1 MLMLEGNKNVSAIL
15 QTACI
20 GITGA
25 LLFLLIHMPL
35 PWLLGS
41 LTAVVVWRKL
51 SKQPLYWPIGFR
63 HTAIIFLGSML
74 GTSFTA
80 GTVKEM
86 VLQFPFMAST
96 TVITVLFCLVLAFYT
111 VKHIKI
117 DLASS
122 IFGSVPGG
130 MSQVVVMSEET
141 MEVDTTTVVL
151 MQTIRSV
158 SVIFFV
164 PFLTVHGIGGEVRP
178 STAPQVNAAES
189 GTWVQYA
196 VFAAIAL
203 FGAWGG
209 KRIRLPAGFLTG
221 SLIAVAVSVS
231 SGLQAPPVP
240 SYFILVAQ
248 IFLGIHIGRQFN
260 PQMEGNVK
268 KLGIYTIGN
277 SLLLVLFSLGIAFL
291 LSKWTPMDFTTA
303 FLSAAPGGIA
313 EMGVTASAVHAD
325 LSMVTGYQLFRIFFI
340 MFAVLP
346 LAQWWVRK
354 RKKIAKSA

>member
-1 MLMLEGNKNVSAIL
+1 MKDNKIFKVAE
-15 QTACI
+15 TACI
-20 GITGA
+20 GSFGA
-25 LLFLLIHMPL
+25 LLFMLIHMPL

-51 SKQPLYWPIGFR
+51 TKRPLYWPTGFR
-63 HTAIIFLGSML
+63 HTAIIFLGAML

-86 VLQFPFMAST
+86 ALQFPFMAST
-96 TVITVLFCLVLAFYT
+96 TMITVLFCLALAFYT
-111 VKHIKI
+111 VKHIRM

-141 MEVDTTTVVL
+141 KEVDTTTVVL
-151 MQTIRSV
+151 MQTIRSL

-164 PFLTVHGIGGEVRP
+164 PFLTIHGIGGEVRP
-178 STAPQVNAAES
+178 SAAPEVNAADS
-189 GTWVQYA
+189 GTWMQYA

-203 FGAWGG
+203 SAAWGG

-221 SLIAVAVSVS
+221 PLIAVALSVS
-231 SGLQAPPVP
+231 LGLHAPHVP
-240 SYFILVAQ
+240 SYLIVIAQ
-248 IFLGIHIGRQFN
+248 VFLGIHIGRQFN
-260 PQMEGNVK
+260 PQLEGDMK
-268 KLGIYTIGN
+268 KLSIYTVVN
-277 SLLLVLFSLGIAFL
+277 SLLLVLFSLLLAYL
-291 LSKWTPMDFTTA
+291 LSRWTPMDFTTA

-313 EMGVTASAVHAD
+313 EMGVTASAVHAN

-354 RKKIAKSA
+354 RKKLTKSA